1 MLCYTPDFYQKPKLK
16 IEDLEK
22 RWPTRVYFG
31 EEGNMK
37 FSYTR
42 RDEPNYKI
50 KSARYRC
57 KSYRSYKCTAKL
69 EIREIEGKDKYF
81 LSGEHS
87 QNCIKMNGVKS
98 ETSEESQANF
108 EDITIQFKKRCAEVA
123 LDKIWLTPA
132 KVWEIVRD
140 ELVGKLPRGAII
152 PRSDQVRV
160 MFCFLFGLSLLLHFE
175 FLLTDE
181 H

>member
-1 MLCYTPDFYQKPKLK
+1 MFCYTPDFYQKPKLK

-87 QNCIKMNGVKS
+87 QNCITMNGVKS

-132 KVWEIVRD
+132 KVWEIVRN

-160 MFCFLFGLSLLLHFE
+160 IFVSFWNVYIIAC
-175 FLLTDE
+175 
-181 H
+181 